1 MSQNTRA
8 WWATRLF
15 VFFAVVSSGCGPRRI
30 TAALPPSR
38 LRWVLSPSAIASL
51 SSDHDT
57 LGVPAEIRLGDPLGR
72 SALYLK
78 FPNDWSQHGLIRQA
92 FLTLTPSDG
101 AVSDDSPI
109 SVEAWRV
116 KSDWQPEQ
124 LHAWSDKPELGP
136 PYARCDIPS
145 TPPRALRIDVSELVR
160 FAASDPQRDFGLAL
174 LSRGGEGRGLAF
186 TSGMSGGNAPELDVY
201 LR

>member
-1 MSQNTRA
+1 VSQNARA
-8 WWATRLF
+8 WWTTLRIVLVAL
-15 VFFAVVSSGCGPRRI
+15 VSSGCGPRRVD
-30 TAALPPSR
+30 AALPPNS
-38 LRWVLSPSAIASL
+38 LRWALSPSAIASL

-78 FPNDWSQHGLIRQA
+78 FPNDWRQQGRILQA

-109 SVEAWRV
+109 SVEAWRI
-116 KSDWQPEQ
+116 KSDWQPAQ

-136 PYARCDIPS
+136 PYARCDVPS

-174 LSRGGEGRGLAF
+174 LSRGGQGRGMAF
-186 TSGMSGGNAPELDVY
+186 ASGMSGGHAPELDVY
-201 LR
+201 LP